1 MPIPTA
7 DDVANEPLQS
17 WDDVD
22 RWLLAEAREHA
33 RLGLVPH
40 TTAYVLHR
48 GVTTLLIR
56 PPKPRTADAHQVG
69 AALAHMIHP
78 LEPDQVLLT
87 FADAAGVTGGDPI
100 DTLQAMAGERDGF
113 AEPGSAKRAV
123 DRLRRPPDTWRHL
136 RLPLPYDH
144 PDADIALATIAT
156 PAPWTTPVQAVFG
169 DVPPPPPDI
178 SKVHHRDAEFTIAV
192 NPDGPAAHLASRWPG

>member
-7 DDVANEPLQS
+7 DDVATEPLQS

-22 RWLLAEAREHA
+22 HWLLAEAREHA
-33 RLGLVPH
+33 RLGLVPQ
-40 TTAYVLHR
+40 TTAYVLHG

-56 PPKPRTADAHQVG
+56 PPTPCTADAHQVG

-87 FADAAGVTGGDPI
+87 FADAATVTGGAPI
-100 DTLQAMAGERDGF
+100 DALQAMAGERG
-113 AEPGSAKRAV
+113 AA
-123 DRLRRPPDTWRHL
+123 WRHL

-156 PAPWTTPVQAVFG
+156 PAPWTGPVQAVFG
-169 DVPPPPPDI
+169 DVAPLPPDV

-192 NPDGPAAHLASRWPG
+192 NPDGPAAHLASRRPG